1 LMRVCRATKRN
12 GTPCTAPARGS
23 NGYCWAHD
31 PTHAD
36 KRRRAASRAGRSKP
50 SAELRNVKAQLQA
63 LADGVL
69 SGELDKGDA
78 AVVSQVLN
86 VYLRA
91 LETERKW
98 KELTEMEERVA
109 ALEQAEGVRGWGA

>member
-1 LMRVCRATKRN
+1 
-12 GTPCTAPARGS
+12 
-23 NGYCWAHD
+23 
-31 PTHAD
+31 
-36 KRRRAASRAGRSKP
+36 
-50 SAELRNVKAQLQA
+50 VKAQLQT

-78 AVVSQVLN
+78 AVISQVLN

-91 LETERKW
+91 LETERRW
-98 KELTEMEERVA
+98 KELTEMEERMT

>member
-1 LMRVCRATKRN
+1 M
-12 GTPCTAPARGS
+12 
-23 NGYCWAHD
+23 
-31 PTHAD
+31 
-36 KRRRAASRAGRSKP
+36 
-50 SAELRNVKAQLQA
+50 
-63 LADGVL
+63 L

-98 KELTEMEERVA
+98 KELTEMDERLA
-109 ALEQAEGVRGWGA
+109 ALERQQEGASAWGA

>member
-1 LMRVCRATKRN
+1 MGVCRSTKRN
-12 GTPCTAPARGS
+12 GEPCTAPARGS
-23 NGYCWAHD
+23 NAYCWAHD

-50 SAELRNVKAQLQA
+50 SAELRNVKAQLQG
-63 LADGVL
+63 LADRVL

-86 VYLRA
+86 VFLRA

-98 KELTEMEERVA
+98 KELTELEEGLEV
-109 ALEQAEGVRGWGA
+109 LEQAEGVRGWGA